1 MATLTQ
7 NELAPMF
14 YDGWYGTCPENE
26 SDNCEDFPL
35 VSGTGSQSAR
45 IYDQIQSVFI
55 ISENGQGTLVYDGYQ
70 NLPFLISFMPVK
82 KLECGKS
89 YRIILKPG
97 TGAIEIPEFTFAN
110 AGTEDKYRLT
120 ESCSF
125 PPTPTPTDTPTNTPT
140 PIPEYSLSASA
151 ESVNEGQEFTITLQT
166 ENIPEGTI
174 VNYAVSHPDDFIGI
188 NLLGEF
194 KVYKM
199 EVPH

>member
-1 MATLTQ
+1 
-7 NELAPMF
+7 MF

-89 YRIILKPG
+89 YRIILKP
-97 TGAIEIPEFTFAN
+97 
-110 AGTEDKYRLT
+110 
-120 ESCSF
+120 
-125 PPTPTPTDTPTNTPT
+125 
-140 PIPEYSLSASA
+140 
-151 ESVNEGQEFTITLQT
+151 
-166 ENIPEGTI
+166 
-174 VNYAVSHPDDFIGI
+174 
-188 NLLGEF
+188 
-194 KVYKM
+194 
-199 EVPH
+199 